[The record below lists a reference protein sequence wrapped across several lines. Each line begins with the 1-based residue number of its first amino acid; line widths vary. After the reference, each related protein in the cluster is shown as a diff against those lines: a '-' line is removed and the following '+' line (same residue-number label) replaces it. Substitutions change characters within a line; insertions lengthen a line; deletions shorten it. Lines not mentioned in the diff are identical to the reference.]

1 MNETKWDSESFFQNF
16 SWEKSI
22 ELHFN
27 NSLNFEKLF
36 LEFLMYYF
44 IFFCFYIILHKSSHC
59 CFWTITVC
67 CRHNISNW
75 CVCFQ
80 TWVAYQCIKAT
91 LSTWLCYFNMW
102 VNCFLILI
110 SDVWLDIWMWD
121 VNNWFHFCWWL
132 LS

>member
-1 MNETKWDSESFFQNF
+1 MNETKWDLRSFFQNF
-16 SWEKSI
+16 SWEKLIRSY
-22 ELHFN
+22 LN
-27 NSLNFEKLF
+27 NLLSFEKF
-36 LEFLMYYF
+36 LSEFFMYHF
-44 IFFCFYIILHKSSHC
+44 ISFCSYVILHKSSHC
-59 CFWTITVC
+59 CFWTVTVC

-91 LSTWLCYFNMW
+91 LPTWLCYFNMW

-110 SDVWLDIWMWD
+110 SDVWLDIWMWN
-121 VNNWFHFCWWL
+121 VNNWFCFCWWL